1 MMRSDETGVQVFR
14 NLLRDASGEQRGRAA
29 EALRLAARVTEW
41 RRNQPCGSTI
51 AGGLVS
57 CVLSG
62 AVRKYSVRS
71 DGHRQIVD
79 LLVTGD
85 FLCLAPMSSAF
96 ALEAVSNQTR
106 IACFRRGQIA
116 ALAEAHPVI
125 ASLIEERAADA
136 IKRLENHLL
145 VQGRTTALD
154 KVGGYLVVMCERM
167 ANAEDKAL
175 LLPVS
180 RYDIA
185 DHLGLAVE
193 TVSRTMTAL
202 SRDGV
207 IAMTSPRHVEI
218 RNPAA
223 LADGL
228 L

>member
-1 MMRSDETGVQVFR
+1 MMRDDETAARIFR
-14 NLLRDASGEQRGRAA
+14 ELLRQAGAEERSCAA
-29 EALRLAARVTEW
+29 EPLRLAGRVSEW

-51 AGGLVS
+51 SGGRIG

-62 AVRKYSVRS
+62 AVRKYSIRS
-71 DGHRQIVD
+71 NGHRQIVD
-79 LLVTGD
+79 LFVAGD
-85 FLCLAPMSSAF
+85 FLGLASTGSSF
-96 ALEAVSNQTR
+96 SLEAVSNETR
-106 IACFRRGQIA
+106 IASFRAGQIQ
-116 ALAEAHPVI
+116 ALCDTFPVI
-125 ASLIEERAADA
+125 ANLIRERAADA

-145 VQGRTTALD
+145 VQGRTTAIE
-154 KVGGYLVVMCERM
+154 KVGGYLMLMCGRL
-167 ANAEDKAL
+167 AGAEDEA

-202 SRDGV
+202 SRSGV

-218 RNPAA
+218 RKPAT

-228 L
+228 A